1 MSTVDL
7 HIHSSVSDGVYT
19 PTEVVGKA
27 AGAGMTVIALADHD
41 NVDGIA
47 EALEAAEKT
56 PGLKVIPGVE
66 ISTDV
71 PDGEVHV
78 LGYFIDHT
86 HPELLSAL
94 ATMRD
99 SRQTRARKMIDKLAG
114 LGFPVDWQR
123 VQDLAGDGTI
133 GRPHIAQALLE
144 KGYISTFQEAFTRFL
159 AWGGP
164 AYVGRD
170 KMTPQEAIIL
180 IRRAGG
186 LAVLAH
192 PFTSNNTESLVA
204 GLKEGGLAGLEAYYK
219 NYTTGE
225 ISTLVSLA
233 DKYGLIA
240 TGGTDYHGLDDKAE
254 TAIGGTNV
262 PLKAAEELTA
272 LAGKR
277 AL

>member
-1 MSTVDL
+1 MSTIDL
-7 HIHSSVSDGVYT
+7 HIHSTVSDGVYT
-19 PTEVVGKA
+19 PTEVVNKA
-27 AGAGMTVIALADHD
+27 ARAGMTVIALADHD

-47 EALEAAEKT
+47 EALEAAEAA
-56 PGLKVIPGVE
+56 PGLTVIPGVE

-71 PDGEVHV
+71 PDGEVHM
-78 LGYFIDHT
+78 LGYFIDPT

-94 ATMRD
+94 AAMRG
-99 SRQTRARKMIDKLAG
+99 SRETRAQQMVEKLAG
-114 LGFPVDWQR
+114 LGFPVDWAR
-123 VQDLAGDGTI
+123 VQELAGDGTI

-144 KGYISTFQEAFTRFL
+144 AGHIATIQEAFARFL

-170 KMTPQEAIIL
+170 KMNPEDAIGL

-186 LAVLAH
+186 LPVLAH

-204 GLKEGGLAGLEAYYK
+204 ALKESGLAGMEAYYK
-219 NYTTGE
+219 AYTPGE
-225 ISTLVSLA
+225 IAILVGLA

-240 TGGTDYHGLDDKAE
+240 TGGTDYHGLDEKAE
-254 TAIGGTNV
+254 MAIGETDV

-272 LAGKR
+272 LAGKQV
-277 AL
+277 

>member
-47 EALEAAEKT
+47 EALAAAEKT

-66 ISTDV
+66 ISTEV
-71 PDGEVHV
+71 PDGEVHM

-94 ATMRD
+94 ATMRG
-99 SRQTRARKMIDKLAG
+99 SREARARKMIDKLTG
-114 LGFPVDWQR
+114 LGFPLDWGR
-123 VQDLAGDGTI
+123 VQELAGEGTI

-144 KGYISTFQEAFTRFL
+144 KGHIGTIQEAFTRFL

-164 AYVGRD
+164 AYVSRD
-170 KMTPQEAIIL
+170 KMRPEEAMGLIL
-180 IRRAGG
+180 RAGG
-186 LAVLAH
+186 LPVLAH
-192 PFTSNNTESLVA
+192 PLTSNNTESLVA
-204 GLKEGGLAGLEAYYK
+204 GLKESGLAGLEAYYK
-219 NYTTGE
+219 NYTAGE
-225 ISTLVSLA
+225 ISSLVSLA
-233 DKYGLIA
+233 VKYGLIA

-254 TAIGGTNV
+254 MAIGGTDV

-272 LAGKR
+272 LARKR
-277 AL
+277 V

>member
-19 PTEVVGKA
+19 PAEVVGKA
-27 AGAGMTVIALADHD
+27 ARAGMTVIALADHD

-47 EALEAAEKT
+47 EALKAAEKT

-71 PDGEVHV
+71 PDGEVHM
-78 LGYFIDHT
+78 LGYFIDYT

-94 ATMRD
+94 AVMRD
-99 SRQTRARKMIDKLAG
+99 SRQTRARKMIDKLAV

-123 VQDLAGDGTI
+123 VRELAGDGTI
-133 GRPHIAQALLE
+133 GRPHIARALLE
-144 KGYISTFQEAFTRFL
+144 KGYIATIQEAFTRFL

-170 KMTPQEAIIL
+170 KMPPEEAISL
-180 IRRAGG
+180 IVGAGG
-186 LAVLAH
+186 LPVLAH
-192 PFTSNNTESLVA
+192 PLTSNNTESLVA
-204 GLKEGGLAGLEAYYK
+204 GLKESGLAGLEAYYK
-219 NYTTGE
+219 NYSAGE
-225 ISTLVSLA
+225 ISALVSLA

-240 TGGTDYHGLDDKAE
+240 TGGTDYHGLDDNAE
-254 TAIGGTNV
+254 TAIGGANV
-262 PLKAAEELTA
+262 PLKAAEELTS
-272 LAGKR
+272 LAAKR
-277 AL
+277 V

>member
-1 MSTVDL
+1 MSTIDL
-7 HIHSSVSDGVYT
+7 HIHSTVSDGVYT
-19 PTEVVGKA
+19 PSEVVGKA
-27 AGAGMTVIALADHD
+27 ARAGMTVIALADHD

-66 ISTDV
+66 ISTEV
-71 PDGEVHV
+71 PDGEVHM

-94 ATMRD
+94 ASMRG
-99 SRQTRARKMIDKLAG
+99 SRQIRARKMIDKLTG
-114 LGFPVDWQR
+114 LGCPLDWGR
-123 VQDLAGDGTI
+123 VLELAGEGTI

-144 KGYISTFQEAFTRFL
+144 KGYIGTIQEAFTRFL

-164 AYVGRD
+164 AYVERD
-170 KMTPQEAIIL
+170 KMVPREAISL

-192 PFTSNNTESLVA
+192 PLTSNNTESLVA
-204 GLKEGGLAGLEAYYK
+204 GLKESGLAGLEAYYK
-219 NYTTGE
+219 DYTAGE
-225 ISTLVSLA
+225 ISALVSLA

-240 TGGTDYHGLDDKAE
+240 TGGTDYHGLDDNAE
-254 TAIGGTNV
+254 MAIGGTDV

-272 LAGKR
+272 LAGTR
-277 AL
+277 A